1 MPTTTVEYH
10 PSPERSIWGTPSP
23 LNAPSTTGT
32 AGPRARSTDAP
43 LEMVPVPDRQRRDWK
58 PLAKRAGLC
67 VVRRMFFR
75 NSLARFASSLRALR
89 LQPLSIFAEPLQSC
103 VDWFRL

>member
-1 MPTTTVEYH
+1 MEKVTCEKC
-10 PSPERSIWGTPSP
+10 GTQFYASEIACP
-23 LNAPSTTGT
+23 ACGHI
-32 AGPRARSTDAP
+32 ARSTDAP

-75 NSLARFASSLRALR
+75 NSLARFASSLRALH
-89 LQPLSIFAEPLQSC
+89 LQPLSIFAEALQSC

>member
-1 MPTTTVEYH
+1 MNQSPDSRLRGLTCPTRNV
-10 PSPERSIWGTPSP
+10 RARGGTFGRP
-23 LNAPSTTGT
+23 GHI
-32 AGPRARSTDAP
+32 ARSTDAP
-43 LEMVPVPDRQRRDWK
+43 LEMVPVPDRQRRDWE

-75 NSLARFASSLRALR
+75 NSLARFTSSLRALH